1 MAERVDVCIV
11 GSGFGGSISAY
22 RLAELYRAA
31 GQSPSVLV
39 LERGRRHQHTDFRQ
53 STDIEH
59 LSKIYGLVQGQGA
72 QVVIGDGVGGGSN
85 LYLAASLR
93 SPSETFERRD
103 RRPDDGPERRMW
115 PAPIS
120 RAALDPYYSRVEAG
134 LRVQRPSWKQIAKS
148 GGLWAKTLDNAG
160 YTCDRVPLAIDLNR
174 CIQAK
179 WCHTGCIYA
188 AKNSVNTNYLASA
201 ERMGVEVRPSSQ
213 VELVT
218 QSPSRPYRYL
228 VNVSE
233 IDNDSADP
241 TRAPTGRTSQIECK
255 VLILAAGAMGT
266 TPLLMRSRSAL
277 PSLSGQVGKNLGVNG
292 DHMAAIEYDEQN
304 VRDVLGLPGYGQFY
318 KGNHITTMTYDF
330 WTGKPGKANDG
341 KRFTLQEIYLSPL
354 AHTLYDDGRDP
365 AGEPSFYGL
374 QKKQALSTFN
384 NHIEILA
391 MVQDTHDGEF
401 VAPPPSGSHVRPNAG
416 PVGVGTFKYELSE
429 QSAQV
434 REAADAAIRDVAQ
447 RSGLGRFM
455 KLSMRHVFAAH
466 PLGGC
471 RMGDSKDYG
480 VVDHRNEVFGYEG
493 LFCIDSSAIPTS
505 LGVNPSL
512 TISAVSERA
521 VAQLIDRAADY
532 GLPAK
537 PSGFAAGVPG
547 VFLGPHTTPVR
558 RSSDDEVDA
567 KVQSYA

>member
-1 MAERVDVCIV
+1 M
-11 GSGFGGSISAY
+11 GSGFGGSISAF
-22 RLAELYRAA
+22 RLAELYKAA
-31 GQSPSVLV
+31 GQTPSIMV
-39 LERGRRHQHTDFRQ
+39 LERGRRHKHSDFRQ

-93 SPSETFERRD
+93 APRETFERRD
-103 RRPDDGPERRMW
+103 HRPDDGSDRRMW
-115 PAPIS
+115 PSTIS
-120 RAALDPYYSRVEAG
+120 RATLDPYYKRVEAA
-134 LRVQRPSWKQIAKS
+134 LRVQRPTWNQIAKS

-160 YTCDRVPLAIDLNR
+160 YTCDRVPLAIDLDR

-188 AKNSVNTNYLASA
+188 AKNSVITNYLASA
-201 ERMGVEVRPSSQ
+201 ESLGVQVRPSSQ
-213 VELVT
+213 VELITRSVST
-218 QSPSRPYRYL
+218 PYRYV

-241 TRAPTGRTSQIECK
+241 TRAPTGNITQIECK

-266 TPLLMRSRSAL
+266 TPLLMRSRASL
-277 PSLSGQVGKNLGVNG
+277 PTVSGQVGKHLGVNG
-292 DHMAAIEYDEQN
+292 DHMAAIEYDEKK

-318 KGNHITTMTYDF
+318 KGNHITTMSYDF
-330 WTGKPGKANDG
+330 WTSQPGNANDG

-365 AGEPSFYGL
+365 SGEPSFFGL

-384 NHIEILA
+384 NHVEILA
-391 MVQDTHDGEF
+391 MVEDTHDGEF
-401 VAPPPSGSHVRPNAG
+401 LAPPPFGSHVRPNAG
-416 PVGVGTFKYELSE
+416 PVGVGTFKYELSD
-429 QSAQV
+429 QSVRV
-434 REAADAAIRDVAQ
+434 REAADAAIRDIAQ
-447 RSGLGRFM
+447 RSGIGRFM
-455 KLSMRHVFAAH
+455 KLSMRSVFAAH

-471 RMGDSKDYG
+471 RMAESKDLG
-480 VVDHRNEVFGYEG
+480 VVDHRNEVFDNAG

-537 PSGFAAGVPG
+537 PAGFAPGVPG
-547 VFLGPHTTPVR
+547 VNLGPHTNPVR
-558 RSSDDEVDA
+558 RRSDDEVDA
-567 KVQSYA
+567 KVRSYG

>member
-120 RAALDPYYSRVEAG
+120 RGTLDPYYSRVEAG

-201 ERMGVEVRPSSQ
+201 EQMGVEVRPSSQ

-266 TPLLMRSRSAL
+266 TPLLMRSRAAL

-292 DHMAAIEYDEQN
+292 DHMAAIEYDEQK

-330 WTGKPGKANDG
+330 WTGKP
-341 KRFTLQEIYLSPL
+341 
-354 AHTLYDDGRDP
+354 
-365 AGEPSFYGL
+365 
-374 QKKQALSTFN
+374 
-384 NHIEILA
+384 
-391 MVQDTHDGEF
+391 
-401 VAPPPSGSHVRPNAG
+401 APPTTA
-416 PVGVGTFKYELSE
+416 
-429 QSAQV
+429 SAS
-434 REAADAAIRDVAQ
+434 
-447 RSGLGRFM
+447 RS
-455 KLSMRHVFAAH
+455 
-466 PLGGC
+466 
-471 RMGDSKDYG
+471 
-480 VVDHRNEVFGYEG
+480 
-493 LFCIDSSAIPTS
+493 
-505 LGVNPSL
+505 
-512 TISAVSERA
+512 
-521 VAQLIDRAADY
+521 
-532 GLPAK
+532 
-537 PSGFAAGVPG
+537 
-547 VFLGPHTTPVR
+547 R
-558 RSSDDEVDA
+558 RSIYPRSRTRSTTTGGTRRA
-567 KVQSYA
+567 SPPSTGFRRSRRFRPSTTTSRSLRWSRTRTTASSSRRRRPAATCAPTPARWAWGRSSTSYPSSPRGCARRPTRRSATWRSARASAGS